1 MILETDRCIIRS
13 LTMEDAD
20 DLYAV
25 LSDAEVM
32 KYIEP
37 AFEPERTRAFIREA
51 GLCVP
56 ALVYAVVW
64 RETGRVIGH
73 AVFHPY
79 TGNDYEIGWILNRK
93 YWGLGIA
100 DELTKA
106 LIGRARK
113 LNAISC
119 VIECDPRQSA
129 SRRIALKNGFSYDGI
144 SDGLEVYR
152 LKL

>member
-1 MILETDRCIIRS
+1 MK
-13 LTMEDAD
+13 DAD
-20 DLYAV
+20 DLCVV

-37 AFEPERTRAFIREA
+37 AFDPERTKAFIRET

-56 ALVYAVVW
+56 PLVYAVVW

-79 TGNDYEIGWILNRK
+79 DGNSYEIGWILNRK
-93 YWGLGIA
+93 CWGMGIA

-106 LIGRARK
+106 LVGQARDM
-113 LNAISC
+113 NAAGC
-119 VIECDPRQSA
+119 VIECDTRQEA
-129 SRRIALKNGFSYDGI
+129 SRRIALKNGFSHEGI

-152 LKL
+152 LMLHC

>member
-1 MILETDRCIIRS
+1 MILKTDRCIIRS

-32 KYIEP
+32 KCIEP
-37 AFEPERTRAFIREA
+37 AFDPERVKTFIREA

-79 TGNDYEIGWILNRK
+79 DENSYEIGWILNRK
-93 YWGLGIA
+93 YWGMGIA

-106 LIGRARK
+106 LIGQARDM
-113 LNAISC
+113 NVVSC

-129 SRRIALKNGFSYDGI
+129 SRRIALKNGFFYEGI